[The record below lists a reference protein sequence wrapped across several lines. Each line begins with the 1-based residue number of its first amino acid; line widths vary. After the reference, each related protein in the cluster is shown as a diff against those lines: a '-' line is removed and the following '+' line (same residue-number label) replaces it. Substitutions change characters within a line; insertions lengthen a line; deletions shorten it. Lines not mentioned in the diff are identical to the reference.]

1 MSTRPVTDLVEADL
15 PITPMLDMSFQLLS
29 FFIMTFHPSPT
40 EGQIA
45 LALPP
50 TQGTES
56 PVNIVDVEVVAPKR
70 YVSQII
76 ADDQGKIT
84 GITLR
89 GDGTLDD
96 SPRQLGAD
104 VAVLLKELKTVTADE
119 QKRRDKETARG
130 NPAPPP
136 PKLTFEMSE
145 KLVHGY
151 VVQVFDTAVQA
162 GFTDIATVPIDRTRR

>member
-1 MSTRPVTDLVEADL
+1 MSTRPATELVEADL

-50 TQGTES
+50 SDNPGGNERF
-56 PVNIVDVEVVAPKR
+56 DVQIEKPTR
-70 YVSQII
+70 YISQII
-76 ADDQGKIT
+76 ADDQGKIS

-89 GDGTLDD
+89 EEGAPDDGA
-96 SPRQLGAD
+96 RQLGAD
-104 VAVLLKELKTVTADE
+104 VAVLMKELKAITTAE

-130 NPAPPP
+130 NVAPPP
-136 PKLTFEMSE
+136 PKLTFEMSD
-145 KLVHGY
+145 KLVQAY
-151 VVQVFDTAVQA
+151 VVQVFDAAVQA
-162 GFTDIATVPIDRTRR
+162 GFADITTVPIDRARR